1 MLQEKFLKEWRDNMT
16 AEDIDYE
23 DLKKRGFLRQKQ
35 EGFFLFRTRMSSGI
49 YRREQ
54 LDKVSQLAQEFGRG
68 FVHLT
73 VRQGIE
79 IPFIKFQDI
88 SEVELLIKSVG
99 VNNGASGARL
109 RATTVCPGNN
119 WCRQGLIN
127 TFAFSDRIENELG
140 LKCGLDL
147 PHKFKI
153 NISGCPNTCT
163 RAQQS
168 EIGLHGALDLSS
180 KDKRIGYVIYLGG
193 CGGKTPHTGFKL
205 DKVFSEDVVLLIIKK
220 VVNFFKVNAKPK
232 QRLAVF
238 IEEIGKE
245 KFLKEVGA
253 ENP

>member
-1 MLQEKFLKEWRDNMT
+1 MIPEN
-16 AEDIDYE
+16 IDYE
-23 DLKKRGFLRQKQ
+23 SLKKRGFLRQKQ
-35 EGFFLFRTRMSSGI
+35 DGVFLFRTRMSSGI
-49 YRREQ
+49 YSKIQ
-54 LDKVSQLAQEFGRG
+54 LDKVSQIAQEFGRG

-79 IPFIKFQDI
+79 IPFIKFEDI
-88 SEVELLIKSVG
+88 TEVEALVKSAG

-119 WCRQGLIN
+119 WCKQGLIN
-127 TFAFSDRIENELG
+127 TFALSDRIENELG

-168 EIGLHGALDLSS
+168 EIGVHGAVDFSS
-180 KDKRIGYVIYLGG
+180 PDKHIGYSIYLGG
-193 CGGKTPHTGFKL
+193 CGGKIPHPGFKL
-205 DKVFSEDVVLLIIKK
+205 NKVFSEDETLLIIEK
-220 VVNFFKVNAKPK
+220 VVNFFKMNAKPK
-232 QRLAVF
+232 QRLALL

-245 KFLKEVGA
+245 KFLKEAGLSGIA
-253 ENP
+253 

>member
-1 MLQEKFLKEWRDNMT
+1 MISEN
-16 AEDIDYE
+16 IDYE

-49 YRREQ
+49 YKNKQ
-54 LDKVSQLAQEFGRG
+54 LDRVSQIAKEFGRG
-68 FVHLT
+68 FVHIT

-79 IPFIKFQDI
+79 IPFIKFEDI
-88 SEVELLIKSVG
+88 SEVERLLKAAG
-99 VNNGASGARL
+99 VDNGTSGARL

-119 WCRQGLIN
+119 WCKQGLIN
-127 TFAFSDRIENELG
+127 TFAFSDKIENELG

-168 EIGLHGALDLSS
+168 EIGIHGAIDLSS
-180 KDKRIGYVIYLGG
+180 KDKRIGYAVYLGG
-193 CGGKTPHTGFKL
+193 CGGKTPHIGFKL
-205 DKVFSEDVVLLIIKK
+205 DKVFSEDEALSLIKK
-220 VVNFFKVNAKPK
+220 VISFFKVNAKPK
-232 QRLAVF
+232 QRLALL
-238 IEEIGKE
+238 IKEIGKG

>member
-1 MLQEKFLKEWRDNMT
+1 MIPEN
-16 AEDIDYE
+16 IDYE

-49 YRREQ
+49 YSKVQ
-54 LDKVSQLAQEFGRG
+54 MDKVSQIAQDFGRG

-79 IPFIKFQDI
+79 IPFIKFEDI
-88 SEVELLIKSVG
+88 SKVEALVKSAG

-127 TFAFSDRIENELG
+127 TFAFSDKIENELG

-163 RAQQS
+163 RVQHS
-168 EIGLHGALDLSS
+168 EIGVHGERD
-180 KDKRIGYVIYLGG
+180 GYAIYLGG
-193 CGGKTPHTGFKL
+193 CAGKTPRAGFKL
-205 DKVFSEDVVLLIIKK
+205 NKVFNEDQALTIIKR
-220 VVNFFKVNAKPK
+220 VLDFFKANAKPK
-232 QRLAVF
+232 QRLALL

-245 KFLKEVGA
+245 KFLKGVGV